1 MHPNLLSFGPLRQ
14 IASSFEAI
22 ERGRAATP
30 AKQLRERTLAGVRA
44 VGNGCVPLLARKL
57 CGASERQA
65 SWAFFLLGALG
76 GDRVLREVRARLRDP
91 QLPDERKA
99 LLLALLGELGAE
111 IPDDVVLA
119 DPDRLAQAS
128 VRELMASLETE
139 ADYTQAAELIV
150 AQVPVVDLPAFVEEL
165 TRDAGEPAV
174 KLLEALLAQ
183 GELPRELSPRL
194 TRLRKGLTARPD
206 GPPRATATAAA
217 AQPAPPAESRIRCHP
232 VAAAPRRP
240 TRPRRRRPPS
250 PGLDL

>member
-76 GDRVLREVRARLRDP
+76 GERVLREVRARLRDP

-206 GPPRATATAAA
+206 GAPRVSAAA
-217 AQPAPPAESRIRCHP
+217 SSPSPPPAESRIRCHP